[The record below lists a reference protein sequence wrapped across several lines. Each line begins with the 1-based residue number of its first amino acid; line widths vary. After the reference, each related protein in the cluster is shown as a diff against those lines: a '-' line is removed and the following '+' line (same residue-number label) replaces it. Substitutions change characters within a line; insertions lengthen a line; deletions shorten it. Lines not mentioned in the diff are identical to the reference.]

1 MNVAPIVDMNSVR
14 ASWLTRGPITTRSMS
29 QAVIAMITAAKPMP
43 MMIAA
48 QSGKPL
54 ATRKSSERTSAS
66 PASNTIAPWAKLKTP
81 DALKIS
87 TKPSAT
93 SEYSTPDINPP
104 ISTSRNWPNA
114 ITQCSSVRD
123 AEIGVDDGLVFLDLV
138 RRAVGDLQAMIE
150 HRHAI
155 GEIHDHSHVV
165 LDQSDGRAVMIVHV
179 DDEPRHVLLL
189 LEVHACHRLVEEK
202 KIGLHCKG
210 AAEFNALLKAIWQ
223 TRNRHLA
230 DRLNLQKIDNLLDP
244 VPMLDLLCQR
254 RAVTQHLPQKAPAH
268 LQGAASHD
276 IVERA
281 HSLEQCDVLKGA
293 RDAATG
299 RLERLH
305 PGASPSLEGDG
316 AMIRMIEAVDDIEHR
331 GFAGAVRSDDGANF
345 TLPDVKR
352 NIRQRFHA
360 AKRQRYALDL
370 KQDFVRARCS
380 HAAFPRDSVAP
391 VTCKSRMLTRAAIT
405 PLRPSSKVTSVE
417 MSDSWEP
424 S

>member
-14 ASWLTRGPITTRSMS
+14 PSWLTRGPITNLSIS
-29 QAVIAMITAAKPMP
+29 QAIIAMITAAKPMP

-81 DALKIS
+81 DALKTS

-123 AEIGVDDGLVFLDLV
+123 AEVGVDDGLVFLDLV
-138 RRAVGDLQAMIE
+138 RRAVGDVQARIAP
-150 HRHAI
+150 RYAI

-165 LDQSDGRAVMIVHV
+165 LDQRDGRAVMIVYV

-202 KIGLHCKG
+202 EIGLHRKG
-210 AAEFNALLKAIWQ
+210 AAEFDTLLQAVLQ
-223 TRNRHLA
+223 NRNRRLA
-230 DRLNLQKIDNLLDP
+230 DRLNFQKIDDLLDP
-244 VPMLDLLCQR
+244 VPILDLLRQR
-254 RAVTQHLPQKAPAH
+254 RAVAQHLPQKAPAH
-268 LQGAASHD
+268 LQCAASHN

-281 HSLEQCDVLKGA
+281 HSLEQCNVLKGA
-293 RDAATG
+293 CNAATG
-299 RLERLH
+299 RLEWLH
-305 PGASPSLEGDG
+305 PGAGPSLEGDG
-316 AMIRMIEAVDDIEHR
+316 AAIRMIEAVDDVEHR

-345 TLPDVKR
+345 ALPDVKG
-352 NIRQRFHA
+352 NVPQRFHA
-360 AKRQRYALDL
+360 AKCQRYPLDL
-370 KQDFVRARCS
+370 KQDFARVGHP
-380 HAAFPRDSVAP
+380 HAAFPRGSVAP
-391 VTCKSRMLTRAAIT
+391 VVCKSRILTRAAIT

-417 MSDSWEP
+417 MSASCEP